1 MIHFILSLVCIVSVE
16 IFVRLDFLS
25 ILDSFLKV
33 TRKVT
38 YIIPKNNISDHWK
51 EKVIPVYSLKIMNY
65 SLQILI
71 ILMLI
76 LSLFM
81 IANFFISDFFAY
93 TLSLIGVIE
102 SIVFAYGYVFIRKSF
117 IK

>member
-33 TRKVT
+33 ARKVT